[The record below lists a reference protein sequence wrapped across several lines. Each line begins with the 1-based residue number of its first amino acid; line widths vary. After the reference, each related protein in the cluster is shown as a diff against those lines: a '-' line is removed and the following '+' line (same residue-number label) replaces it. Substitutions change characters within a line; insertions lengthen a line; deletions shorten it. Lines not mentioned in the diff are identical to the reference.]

1 MPVIIIFFPQ
11 NSLLSLWPSR
21 PPGAIR
27 LLPPSL
33 PRGGKHHGHLHGHPV
48 PWHRLL
54 CQQRR
59 LEGHLGSHPKG
70 GPAHCVLWGAQGVGE
85 GPGENDP
92 GEKMQRGGKLKGE
105 FRLGKPTLVSRK
117 PLEVGQRRL
126 GWNTTRPSWA
136 AAMGPSSP
144 SRLPTR
150 WCSARWQ
157 LWVVKLL
164 YHLPQVKE
172 ELGFGHTHSFFSA
185 AAPISRDVL
194 DYFMSLDIK
203 VFLRHIGPFN
213 SESNF

>member
-1 MPVIIIFFPQ
+1 MVPVIIIFFPQ

-70 GPAHCVLWGAQGVGE
+70 GSAHCVLWGAQGVGE

-92 GEKMQRGGKLKGE
+92 GEKNTARRKIKGRIQVGKA
-105 FRLGKPTLVSRK
+105 
-117 PLEVGQRRL
+117 
-126 GWNTTRPSWA
+126 NTGFKKAFGSWA
-136 AAMGPSSP
+136 KKTGLEYNKAKLGGRNGAKLSFKIADKMVFSKVTAVSSKVTLSPSSGERGTWFWSHP
-144 SRLPTR
+144 QLLQCRCSNQPRCPRLFHVPRYQGLFASHRTV
-150 WCSARWQ
+150 Q
-157 LWVVKLL
+157 
-164 YHLPQVKE
+164 Q
-172 ELGFGHTHSFFSA
+172 
-185 AAPISRDVL
+185 
-194 DYFMSLDIK
+194 
-203 VFLRHIGPFN
+203 
-213 SESNF
+213 